1 MGMAFAV
8 GGLLGDVFL
17 HIVPHEMGGHDHGS
31 HGHGSH
37 DHGSHDHDHD
47 HDHGALPPTAS
58 VAADVAETTTPCL

>member
-1 MGMAFAV
+1 
-8 GGLLGDVFL
+8 
-17 HIVPHEMGGHDHGS
+17 MGGHDHGS